1 MTEEEAKALGRRAVA
16 CKGFR
21 PMRGMRDFDGRTWT
35 GDLLW
40 RWTDGVD
47 FPDMRDPATLGCL
60 LALVREGFASEKR
73 LWGGRVEV
81 HQDAHNIFVVVCPD
95 HDSNGFLLHRWIAS
109 ADVEAEALVAALEAA
124 SCST

>member
-1 MTEEEAKALGRRAVA
+1 MTEEEARVLGRRAVA

-47 FPDMRDPATLGCL
+47 LPDLRDPATLGCL
-60 LALVREGFASEKR
+60 LALVREAHGPLACSYTRGDIPQEWRVRTVIHENYDGHHGEDHGYSGGSEA
-73 LWGGRVEV
+73 
-81 HQDAHNIFVVVCPD
+81 DAFVD
-95 HDSNGFLLHRWIAS
+95 
-109 ADVEAEALVAALEAA
+109 ALENAPG
-124 SCST
+124 

>member
-60 LALVREGFASEKR
+60 LALVREAGGNQRISPAWDYYNNEGWEVIFR
-73 LWGGRVEV
+73 GGR
-81 HQDAHNIFVVVCPD
+81 
-95 HDSNGFLLHRWIAS
+95 FL
-109 ADVEAEALVAALEAA
+109 ADTEAETLVAALEA
-124 SCST
+124 TP